1 MESLFVFKGRENM
14 KRKFNFKFLKYGV
27 IAPVAIWL
35 LMFLILPYLNLF
47 LYSFWKNGVFQVVK
61 EFTFEN
67 YMKFFTPS
75 SSGGGQY
82 LILLDTLKTSLIV
95 TVITVIISFPLAYFI
110 NFVVKKTKQKQML
123 YMMAIIPLWV
133 SYIMRAYAWK
143 IILGT
148 NGVLNSFLIWLGII
162 DQPLDIFLYSNVSVI
177 LAMVHIY
184 TPYVLMPIYT
194 ALEQIPRNLMEASH
208 DLGCNG
214 FKTLYKVVIPLSL
227 PGIITGATYAFALSM
242 GDFLAPSLLGGSTTS
257 TKIANIVQM
266 QFGTSNNWPY
276 GAAIGIIIL
285 IFVLI
290 LLEVTNRLEKY
301 YSKLDEQ

>member
-1 MESLFVFKGRENM
+1 M
-14 KRKFNFKFLKYGV
+14 KKRVNKKFLKYGI
-27 IAPVAIWL
+27 IAPVTIWL
-35 LMFLILPYLNLF
+35 VLFLVLPYFNLF
-47 LYSFWKNGVFQVVK
+47 LYSFWKNGPFDVIR
-61 EFTFEN
+61 EFTLEN
-67 YMKFFTPS
+67 YIKFFAS
-75 SSGGGQY
+75 DGGSGGQY
-82 LILLDTLKTSLIV
+82 TILLDTLKTSLIV
-95 TVITVIISFPLAYFI
+95 TLITVVISFPLAYFI
-110 NFVVKKTKQKQML
+110 NFIVQKAKHKQTI

-148 NGVLNSFLIWLGII
+148 NGVLNSFLMWLGVT
-162 DQPLDIFLYSNVSVI
+162 DHPLDVFLYSNVSVI
-177 LAMVHIY
+177 IAMVHIY

-194 ALEQIPRNLMEASH
+194 ALEQIPRNLIEASK

-214 FKTLYKVVIPLSL
+214 FRTLCKVILPLAL
-227 PGIITGATYAFALSM
+227 PGIITGATYSFALSM

-285 IFVLI
+285 LFVLV
-290 LLEVTNRLEKY
+290 LLEITSHMEKRT
-301 YSKLDEQ
+301 SKLSEN

>member
-1 MESLFVFKGRENM
+1 MNKPKKLHFIR
-14 KRKFNFKFLKYGV
+14 YGILLPTV
-27 IAPVAIWL
+27 IWL
-35 LMFLILPYLNLF
+35 LLFLIIPYLNLF
-47 LYSFWKNGVFQVVK
+47 LYSFWKNGAFNVEK
-61 EFTFEN
+61 TFILEN
-67 YMKFFTPS
+67 YMNFFGANGAS
-75 SSGGGQY
+75 EQY
-82 LILLDTLKTSLIV
+82 TVLLDTLKTSLIV
-95 TVITVIISFPLAYFI
+95 TIITIIISFPLAYFI
-110 NFVVKKTKQKQML
+110 NFIVKKAKTKKVL

-148 NGVLNSFLIWLGII
+148 NGVLNSFLMWLGIT
-162 DQPLDIFLYSNVSVI
+162 DAPLDVFLYSNVSVI
-177 LAMVHIY
+177 IAMVHIY

-194 ALEQIPRNLMEASH
+194 SLEQIPTNLIEASK

-214 FKTLYKVVIPLSL
+214 IKTLIKVVIPLTL

-242 GDFLAPSLLGGSTTS
+242 GDFLAPSLLGGATTS

-285 IFVLI
+285 IFVLV
-290 LLEVTNRLEKY
+290 LLEVTDRLEKR
-301 YSKLDEQ
+301 YSKLEEM

>member
-1 MESLFVFKGRENM
+1 M
-14 KRKFNFKFLKYGV
+14 KKRVNKKFLKYGI
-27 IAPVAIWL
+27 IAPVTIWL
-35 LMFLILPYLNLF
+35 VLFLVLPYFNLF
-47 LYSFWKNGVFQVVK
+47 LYSFWKNGPFDVIR
-61 EFTFEN
+61 EFTLEN
-67 YMKFFTPS
+67 YIKFFAS
-75 SSGGGQY
+75 DGGSGGQY
-82 LILLDTLKTSLIV
+82 TILLDTLKTSLIV
-95 TVITVIISFPLAYFI
+95 TLITVVISFPLAYFI
-110 NFVVKKTKQKQML
+110 NFIVQKAKHKQTI

-148 NGVLNSFLIWLGII
+148 NGVLNSFLMWLGVT
-162 DQPLDIFLYSNVSVI
+162 DHPLDVFLYSNVSVI
-177 LAMVHIY
+177 IAMVHIY

-194 ALEQIPRNLMEASH
+194 ALEQIPRNLIEASK

-214 FKTLYKVVIPLSL
+214 FRTLCKVIMPLAL
-227 PGIITGATYAFALSM
+227 PGIITGATYSFALSM

-285 IFVLI
+285 LFVL
-290 LLEVTNRLEKY
+290 VRLEITSHMEKRT
-301 YSKLDEQ
+301 SKLSEN

>member
-1 MESLFVFKGRENM
+1 M
-14 KRKFNFKFLKYGV
+14 KKRVNKKFLKYGI
-27 IAPVAIWL
+27 IAPVTVWL
-35 LMFLILPYLNLF
+35 VLFLVLPYFNLF
-47 LYSFWKNGVFQVVK
+47 LYSFWKNGPFDVIR
-61 EFTFEN
+61 EFTLEN
-67 YMKFFTPS
+67 YIKFFAS
-75 SSGGGQY
+75 DGGSGGQY
-82 LILLDTLKTSLIV
+82 TILLDTLKTSLIV
-95 TVITVIISFPLAYFI
+95 TLITVVISFPLAYFI
-110 NFVVKKTKQKQML
+110 NFIVQKAKHKQTI

-148 NGVLNSFLIWLGII
+148 NGVLNSFLMWLGVT
-162 DQPLDIFLYSNVSVI
+162 DHPLDVFLYSNVSVI
-177 LAMVHIY
+177 IAMVHIY

-194 ALEQIPRNLMEASH
+194 ALEQIPRNLIEASK

-214 FKTLYKVVIPLSL
+214 FRTLCKVILPLAL
-227 PGIITGATYAFALSM
+227 PGIITGATYSFALSM

-285 IFVLI
+285 LFVLV
-290 LLEVTNRLEKY
+290 LLEITSHMEKRT
-301 YSKLDEQ
+301 SKLSEN

>member
-1 MESLFVFKGRENM
+1 M
-14 KRKFNFKFLKYGV
+14 KKRVNKKFLKYGI
-27 IAPVAIWL
+27 IAPVTIWL
-35 LMFLILPYLNLF
+35 VLFLVLPYFNLF
-47 LYSFWKNGVFQVVK
+47 LYSFWKNGPFDAIR
-61 EFTFEN
+61 EFTLEN
-67 YMKFFTPS
+67 YIKFFAS
-75 SSGGGQY
+75 DGGSGGQY
-82 LILLDTLKTSLIV
+82 TILLDTLKTSLIV
-95 TVITVIISFPLAYFI
+95 TLITVVISFPLAYFI
-110 NFVVKKTKQKQML
+110 NFIVQKAKHKQTI

-148 NGVLNSFLIWLGII
+148 NGVLNSFLMWLGVT
-162 DQPLDIFLYSNVSVI
+162 DHPLDVFLYSNVSVI
-177 LAMVHIY
+177 IAMVHIY

-194 ALEQIPRNLMEASH
+194 ALEQIPRNLIEASK

-214 FKTLYKVVIPLSL
+214 FRTLCKVIMPLAL
-227 PGIITGATYAFALSM
+227 PGIITGATYSFALSM

-285 IFVLI
+285 LFVLV
-290 LLEVTNRLEKY
+290 LLEITSHMEKRT
-301 YSKLDEQ
+301 SKLSEN

>member
-1 MESLFVFKGRENM
+1 M
-14 KRKFNFKFLKYGV
+14 KKRVNKKFLKYGI
-27 IAPVAIWL
+27 IAPVTIWL
-35 LMFLILPYLNLF
+35 VLFLVLPYFNLF
-47 LYSFWKNGVFQVVK
+47 LYSFWKNGPFDVIR
-61 EFTFEN
+61 EFTLEN
-67 YMKFFTPS
+67 YIKFFAS
-75 SSGGGQY
+75 DGGSGGQY
-82 LILLDTLKTSLIV
+82 MILLDTLKTSLIV
-95 TVITVIISFPLAYFI
+95 TLITVVISFPLAYFI
-110 NFVVKKTKQKQML
+110 NFIVQKAKHKQTI

-148 NGVLNSFLIWLGII
+148 NGVLNSFLMWLGVT
-162 DQPLDIFLYSNVSVI
+162 DHPLDVFLYSNVSVI
-177 LAMVHIY
+177 IAMVHIY

-194 ALEQIPRNLMEASH
+194 ALEQIPRNLIEASK

-214 FKTLYKVVIPLSL
+214 FRTLCKVIMPLAL
-227 PGIITGATYAFALSM
+227 PGIITGATYSFALSM

-285 IFVLI
+285 LFVMV
-290 LLEVTNRLEKY
+290 LLEITSHMEKRT
-301 YSKLDEQ
+301 SKLSEN

>member
-1 MESLFVFKGRENM
+1 M
-14 KRKFNFKFLKYGV
+14 KKRVNKKFLKYGI
-27 IAPVAIWL
+27 IAPVTIWL
-35 LMFLILPYLNLF
+35 VLFLVLPYFNLF
-47 LYSFWKNGVFQVVK
+47 LYSFWENGPFDVIR
-61 EFTFEN
+61 EFTLEN
-67 YMKFFTPS
+67 YIKFFAS
-75 SSGGGQY
+75 DGGSGGQY
-82 LILLDTLKTSLIV
+82 TILLDTLKTSLIV
-95 TVITVIISFPLAYFI
+95 TLITVVISFPLAYFI
-110 NFVVKKTKQKQML
+110 NFIVQKAKHKQTI

-148 NGVLNSFLIWLGII
+148 NGVLNSFLMWLGVT
-162 DQPLDIFLYSNVSVI
+162 DHPLDVFLYSNVSVI
-177 LAMVHIY
+177 IAMVHIY

-194 ALEQIPRNLMEASH
+194 ALEQIPRNLIEASK

-214 FKTLYKVVIPLSL
+214 FRTLCKVIMPLAL
-227 PGIITGATYAFALSM
+227 PGIITGATYSFALSM

-285 IFVLI
+285 LFVLV
-290 LLEVTNRLEKY
+290 LLEITSHMEKRT
-301 YSKLDEQ
+301 SKLSEN

>member
-1 MESLFVFKGRENM
+1 M
-14 KRKFNFKFLKYGV
+14 KKRVNKKFLKYG
-27 IAPVAIWL
+27 IITPVTIWL
-35 LMFLILPYLNLF
+35 VLFLVLPYFNLF
-47 LYSFWKNGVFQVVK
+47 LYSFWKNGPFDVIR
-61 EFTFEN
+61 EFTLEN
-67 YMKFFTPS
+67 YIKFFAS
-75 SSGGGQY
+75 DGGSGGQY
-82 LILLDTLKTSLIV
+82 TILLDTLKTSLIV
-95 TVITVIISFPLAYFI
+95 TLITVVISFPLAYFI
-110 NFVVKKTKQKQML
+110 NFIVQKAKHKQTI

-148 NGVLNSFLIWLGII
+148 NGVLNSFLMWLGVT
-162 DQPLDIFLYSNVSVI
+162 DHPLDVFLYSNVSVI
-177 LAMVHIY
+177 IAMVHIY

-194 ALEQIPRNLMEASH
+194 ALEQIPRNLIEASK

-214 FKTLYKVVIPLSL
+214 FRTLCKVIMPLAL
-227 PGIITGATYAFALSM
+227 PGIITGATYSFALSM

-285 IFVLI
+285 LFVLV
-290 LLEVTNRLEKY
+290 LLEITSHMEKRT
-301 YSKLDEQ
+301 SKLSEN

>member
-1 MESLFVFKGRENM
+1 M
-14 KRKFNFKFLKYGV
+14 KKRVNKKFLKYGI
-27 IAPVAIWL
+27 IAPVTIWL
-35 LMFLILPYLNLF
+35 VLFLVLPYFNLF
-47 LYSFWKNGVFQVVK
+47 LYSFWKNGPFDVIR
-61 EFTFEN
+61 EFTLEN
-67 YMKFFTPS
+67 YIKFFAS
-75 SSGGGQY
+75 DGGSGGQY
-82 LILLDTLKTSLIV
+82 TILLDTLKTSLIV
-95 TVITVIISFPLAYFI
+95 TLITVVISFPLAYFI
-110 NFVVKKTKQKQML
+110 NFIVQKAKHKQTI

-148 NGVLNSFLIWLGII
+148 NGVLNSFLMWLGVA
-162 DQPLDIFLYSNVSVI
+162 DHPLDVFLYSNVSVI
-177 LAMVHIY
+177 IAMVHIY

-194 ALEQIPRNLMEASH
+194 ALEQIPRNLIEASK

-214 FKTLYKVVIPLSL
+214 FRTLCKVIMPLAL
-227 PGIITGATYAFALSM
+227 PGIITGATYSFALSM

-285 IFVLI
+285 LFVLV
-290 LLEVTNRLEKY
+290 LLEITSHMEKRT
-301 YSKLDEQ
+301 SKLGEN

>member
-1 MESLFVFKGRENM
+1 MNKPKKLHFIR
-14 KRKFNFKFLKYGV
+14 YGILLPTV
-27 IAPVAIWL
+27 IWL
-35 LMFLILPYLNLF
+35 LLFLIIPYLNLF
-47 LYSFWKNGVFQVVK
+47 LYSFWKNGAFNVEK
-61 EFTFEN
+61 TFTLEN
-67 YMKFFTPS
+67 YMNFFGANGAS
-75 SSGGGQY
+75 EQY
-82 LILLDTLKTSLIV
+82 TVLLDTLKTSLIV
-95 TVITVIISFPLAYFI
+95 TIITIIISFPLAYFI
-110 NFVVKKTKQKQML
+110 NFIVKKAKTKKVL

-148 NGVLNSFLIWLGII
+148 NGVLNSFLMWLGIT
-162 DQPLDIFLYSNVSVI
+162 DAPLDVFLYSNVSVI
-177 LAMVHIY
+177 IAMVHIY

-194 ALEQIPRNLMEASH
+194 SLEQIPTNLIEASK

-214 FKTLYKVVIPLSL
+214 IKTLIKVVIPLTL

-242 GDFLAPSLLGGSTTS
+242 GDFLAPSLLGGATTS

-285 IFVLI
+285 IFVLV
-290 LLEVTNRLEKY
+290 LLEVTDRLEKR
-301 YSKLDEQ
+301 YSKLEEM

>member
-1 MESLFVFKGRENM
+1 MNKKSKLR
-14 KRKFNFKFLKYGV
+14 FLRLGI

-35 LMFLILPYLNLF
+35 FMFLILPYLNLF
-47 LYSFWKNGVFQVVK
+47 LYSFWKNGAFNVVK
-61 EFTFEN
+61 EFTAEN
-67 YMKFFTPS
+67 YTRFFVSDGT
-75 SSGGGQY
+75 GGGQY
-82 LILLDTLKTSLIV
+82 PILLDTLKTSLIV
-95 TVITVIISFPLAYFI
+95 TVVSVLISFPLAYFI
-110 NFVVKKTKQKQML
+110 NFALKKVKYKQIVYML
-123 YMMAIIPLWV
+123 AIIPLWV

-162 DQPLDIFLYSNVSVI
+162 NEPLDVFLYSNVSVV

-184 TPYVLMPIYT
+184 TPYVLMPVYT
-194 ALEQIPRNLMEASH
+194 ALEQIPKNLIEASN

-214 FKTLYKVVIPLSL
+214 FVTLCRVIIPLSL
-227 PGIITGATYAFALSM
+227 PGIIMGATYAFALSM
-242 GDFLAPSLLGGSTTS
+242 GDFLAPSLLGGATTS

-285 IFVLI
+285 IFVLALMEI
-290 LLEVTNRLEKY
+290 TSRLEKH
-301 YSKLDEQ
+301 YSKLEQA

>member
-1 MESLFVFKGRENM
+1 M
-14 KRKFNFKFLKYGV
+14 KSRASRKFVKYGI
-27 IAPVAIWL
+27 IAPVTIWL
-35 LMFLILPYLNLF
+35 LLFLVFPYINLF
-47 LYSFWKNGVFQVVK
+47 LYSFWKNGAFNVVK
-61 EFTFEN
+61 EFTLEN
-67 YMKFFTPS
+67 YIKFFAADGA
-75 SSGGGQY
+75 SSGQY
-82 LILLDTLKTSLIV
+82 MILLDTLKTSLIV

-110 NFVVKKTKQKQML
+110 NFVVKKVKHKQMV

-148 NGVLNSFLIWLGII
+148 NGVLNSFLMWIGVT
-162 DQPLDIFLYSNVSVI
+162 DKPLDIFLYSNVSVI

-194 ALEQIPRNLMEASH
+194 ALEQIPGNLIEASK

-214 FKTLYKVVIPLSL
+214 FKTLCKVIIPLAL
-227 PGIITGATYAFALSM
+227 PGIITGATYSFALSM

-276 GAAIGIIIL
+276 GAAIGIIIH
-285 IFVLI
+285 IFVLV
-290 LLEVTNRLEKY
+290 LLEVTNRMEKR
-301 YSKLDEQ
+301 YSKLEES

>member
-1 MESLFVFKGRENM
+1 M
-14 KRKFNFKFLKYGV
+14 KKRVNKKFLKYGI
-27 IAPVAIWL
+27 IAPVTVWL
-35 LMFLILPYLNLF
+35 VLFLVLPYFNLF
-47 LYSFWKNGVFQVVK
+47 LYSFWKNGPFDVIR
-61 EFTFEN
+61 EFTLEN
-67 YMKFFTPS
+67 YIKFFAS
-75 SSGGGQY
+75 DGGSGGQY
-82 LILLDTLKTSLIV
+82 TILLDTLKTSLIV
-95 TVITVIISFPLAYFI
+95 TLITVVISFPLAYFI
-110 NFVVKKTKQKQML
+110 NFIVQKAKHKQTI

-148 NGVLNSFLIWLGII
+148 NGVLNSFLMWLGVT
-162 DQPLDIFLYSNVSVI
+162 DHPLDVFLYSNVSVI
-177 LAMVHIY
+177 IAMVHIY

-194 ALEQIPRNLMEASH
+194 ALEQIPRNLIEASK

-214 FKTLYKVVIPLSL
+214 FRTLCKVIMPLAL
-227 PGIITGATYAFALSM
+227 PGIITGATYSFALSM

-285 IFVLI
+285 LFVLV
-290 LLEVTNRLEKY
+290 LLEITSHMEKRT
-301 YSKLDEQ
+301 SKLSEN

>member
-1 MESLFVFKGRENM
+1 M
-14 KRKFNFKFLKYGV
+14 KKKIHFLRCGILIPTIV
-27 IAPVAIWL
+27 WL
-35 LMFLILPYLNLF
+35 LLFLVIPYMNLF
-47 LYSFWKNGVFQVVK
+47 LYSFWKNGAFKVEK
-61 EFTFEN
+61 TFTLEN
-67 YMKFFTPS
+67 YMAFFGTK
-75 SSGGGQY
+75 GGNGQY
-82 LILLDTLKTSLIV
+82 TILLDTLKTSLIV
-95 TVITVIISFPLAYFI
+95 TLITIIISFPLAYFI
-110 NFVVKKTKQKQML
+110 QFIVKKAKTKKIL

-148 NGVLNSFLIWLGII
+148 NGVLNSFLIWTGII
-162 DQPLDIFLYSNVSVI
+162 DAPLDVFLYSNVSVI
-177 LAMVHIY
+177 IAMVHIY

-194 ALEQIPRNLMEASH
+194 SLEQIPGNLIEASR

-214 FKTLYKVVIPLSL
+214 FKTLRKIVIPLAL

-285 IFVLI
+285 LFVLI
-290 LLEVTNRLEKY
+290 LLEVTDRMEKH
-301 YSKLDEQ
+301 YSKLEG

>member
-1 MESLFVFKGRENM
+1 M
-14 KRKFNFKFLKYGV
+14 KKRVNKKFLKYGI
-27 IAPVAIWL
+27 IAPVTIWL
-35 LMFLILPYLNLF
+35 VLFLVLPYFNLF
-47 LYSFWKNGVFQVVK
+47 LYSFWKNGPFDVIR
-61 EFTFEN
+61 EFTLEN
-67 YMKFFTPS
+67 YIKFFAS
-75 SSGGGQY
+75 DGGSGGQY
-82 LILLDTLKTSLIV
+82 TILLDTLKTSLIV
-95 TVITVIISFPLAYFI
+95 TLITVVISFPLAYFI
-110 NFVVKKTKQKQML
+110 NFIVQKAKHKQTI

-148 NGVLNSFLIWLGII
+148 NGVLNSFLMWLGVT
-162 DQPLDIFLYSNVSVI
+162 DHPLDVFLYSNVSVI
-177 LAMVHIY
+177 IAMVHIY

-194 ALEQIPRNLMEASH
+194 ALEQIPRNLIEASK

-214 FKTLYKVVIPLSL
+214 FRTLRKVIMPLAL
-227 PGIITGATYAFALSM
+227 PGIITGATYSFALSM

-285 IFVLI
+285 LFVLV
-290 LLEVTNRLEKY
+290 LLEITSHMEKRT
-301 YSKLDEQ
+301 SKLSEN

>member
-1 MESLFVFKGRENM
+1 M
-14 KRKFNFKFLKYGV
+14 KKRVNKKFLKYGI

-35 LMFLILPYLNLF
+35 VLFLVLPYFNLF
-47 LYSFWKNGVFQVVK
+47 LYSFWKNGPFDVIR
-61 EFTFEN
+61 EFTLEN
-67 YMKFFTPS
+67 YIKFFAS
-75 SSGGGQY
+75 DGGSGGQY
-82 LILLDTLKTSLIV
+82 TILLDTLKTSLIV
-95 TVITVIISFPLAYFI
+95 TLITVVISFPLAYFI
-110 NFVVKKTKQKQML
+110 NFIVQKAKHKQTI

-148 NGVLNSFLIWLGII
+148 NGVLNSFLMWLGVT
-162 DQPLDIFLYSNVSVI
+162 DHPLDVFLYSNVSVI
-177 LAMVHIY
+177 IAMVHIY

-194 ALEQIPRNLMEASH
+194 ALEQIPRNLIEASK

-214 FKTLYKVVIPLSL
+214 FRTLCKVIMPLAL
-227 PGIITGATYAFALSM
+227 PGIITGATYSFALSM

-285 IFVLI
+285 LFVLV
-290 LLEVTNRLEKY
+290 LLEITSHMEKRT
-301 YSKLDEQ
+301 SKLSEN